1 MKWHHS
7 GSSTAPAP
15 VRLRT
20 SKGVGSAGGS
30 GHELDGTDVGEHGVE
45 GFGPG
50 PVGGQVQGEFRDT
63 RSALIVGS
71 NRRQ

>member
-1 MKWHHS
+1 MREIKWHHS

-45 GFGPG
+45 GFGQ
-50 PVGGQVQGEFRDT
+50 GQWAGRCRVSFGILVLR
-63 RSALIVGS
+63 
-71 NRRQ
+71 